1 MALVKR
7 CSWKDGGR
15 QHPASRKDGEG
26 LVQENWH
33 AQGQPSSQ
41 VGGSASLRHFDLILC
56 LVSG

>member
-15 QHPASRKDGEG
+15 QHPAWRKDGEG

-41 VGGSASLRHFDLILC
+41 VGGLPC
-56 LVSG
+56 